1 MNVITTFVFPS
12 PEWFRALADR
22 ARADAAR
29 FRRLGYS
36 DMRLGLVV
44 GDRGYVLE
52 FRDFGDVD
60 VGEWEGVGNHPDG
73 RPTDAVDCV
82 IRASLDDWRALVEHI
97 VANGRADPNHTLNS
111 LVLAGDRFVLDGDDQ
126 LGVDSFYRFNA
137 TIQAL
142 LDEAANIPTT
152 FR

>member
-1 MNVITTFVFPS
+1 MNVTTAFVFPS
-12 PEWFRALADR
+12 VEWFRALADG

-29 FRRLGYS
+29 YRRLGYS
-36 DMRLGLVV
+36 DVRLGLVI
-44 GDRGYVLE
+44 GDHGYVLE

-60 VGEWEGVGNHPDG
+60 VGEWSGAPHDSLAG
-73 RPTDAVDCV
+73 VDCV
-82 IRASLDDWRALVEHI
+82 IRASAPDWRALVEHI

-111 LVLAGDRFVLDGDDQ
+111 LVLAGDRFVLEGDDQ

-142 LDEAANIPTT
+142 LDEAANVPTS